1 MSASDCVHGSKICGR
16 PRIDKEVLAVDRR
29 HVVKKDRK
37 AGRRPIHKG
46 VGTTRES
53 RSSCQLRSIIL
64 CEAFPGRAS
73 TASLMPLT
81 PGYGET
87 PLPDDELAALLP
99 DIVPILGEPV
109 TRAAVYD
116 LEQGIQEQV
125 AEELLTAALEG
136 SLQPSEL
143 LTDYF
148 LKDLHARLYGDIWT
162 WAGKWRT
169 HDVNI
174 GVAYEQIAVDLRNS
188 LDTILYRWE
197 NTDDWTP
204 HELGVVAHAETVR
217 IHPFVDGNGRTT
229 RLLADLVFA
238 AAQDSDS
245 VLQYDWN
252 VDKVSYINLLR
263 RYDTNRDITDLA
275 DLLKARPFGE

>member
-1 MSASDCVHGSKICGR
+1 MS
-16 PRIDKEVLAVDRR
+16 
-29 HVVKKDRK
+29 
-37 AGRRPIHKG
+37 
-46 VGTTRES
+46 
-53 RSSCQLRSIIL
+53 
-64 CEAFPGRAS
+64 
-73 TASLMPLT
+73 LT

-87 PLPDDELAALLP
+87 PLADDELVALLP
-99 DIVPILGEPV
+99 DVVQILGEPV

-116 LEQGIQEQV
+116 LEQGIQDQV
-125 AEELLTAALEG
+125 AEELLTVALEG

-169 HDVNI
+169 RDVNI

-188 LDTILYRWE
+188 LGTILYRWE

-204 HELGVVAHAETVR
+204 YELGIVAHAETVR
-217 IHPFVDGNGRTT
+217 IHPFLDGNGRTT
-229 RLLADLVFA
+229 RLLADILFV
-238 AAQDSDS
+238 AAQDSDP

-252 VDKVSYINLLR
+252 VDKRSYINLLR
-263 RYDTNRDITDLA
+263 RYDEDRDVTDLA
-275 DLLKARPFGE
+275 TLLEARPMGE

>member
-1 MSASDCVHGSKICGR
+1 MS
-16 PRIDKEVLAVDRR
+16 
-29 HVVKKDRK
+29 
-37 AGRRPIHKG
+37 
-46 VGTTRES
+46 
-53 RSSCQLRSIIL
+53 
-64 CEAFPGRAS
+64 
-73 TASLMPLT
+73 LT
-81 PGYGET
+81 PAYLET

-99 DIVPILGEPV
+99 DAAQILDEPV
-109 TRAAVYD
+109 TKAAVYD
-116 LEQGIQEQV
+116 LEQGIQEQL

-136 SLQPSEL
+136 ALRPSEL

-148 LKDLHARLYGDIWT
+148 LKELHVRMFGDIWL

-188 LDTILYRWE
+188 LGTILYRWE

-204 HELGVVAHAETVR
+204 HDLGIVAHAETVR

-238 AAQDSDS
+238 ATQDSDA
-245 VLQYDWN
+245 VMQYDWN
-252 VDKVSYINLLR
+252 VDKARYISLLR
-263 RYDTNRDITDLA
+263 RYDLDRDVSQLA
-275 DLLKARPFGE
+275 EFLEARPFGE

>member
-1 MSASDCVHGSKICGR
+1 MS
-16 PRIDKEVLAVDRR
+16 
-29 HVVKKDRK
+29 
-37 AGRRPIHKG
+37 
-46 VGTTRES
+46 
-53 RSSCQLRSIIL
+53 
-64 CEAFPGRAS
+64 
-73 TASLMPLT
+73 LT

-99 DIVPILGEPV
+99 DIAQIFGEPV
-109 TRAAVYD
+109 TRAVVYD

-125 AEELLTAALEG
+125 AEDLLTAALEG
-136 SLQPSEL
+136 SLPPSEL

-148 LKDLHARLYGDIWT
+148 LKDVLARLYGDIWT

-188 LDTILYRWE
+188 LGTILYRWE

-204 HELGVVAHAETVR
+204 HKLGVVAHAETVR
-217 IHPFVDGNGRTT
+217 IHPFFDGNGRTT

-238 AAQDSDS
+238 AAQDSDP
-245 VLQYDWN
+245 VFQYDWN

-263 RYDTNRDITDLA
+263 RYDADRDFTDLA
-275 DLLKARPFGE
+275 RLLEARPIGE

>member
-1 MSASDCVHGSKICGR
+1 MS
-16 PRIDKEVLAVDRR
+16 
-29 HVVKKDRK
+29 
-37 AGRRPIHKG
+37 
-46 VGTTRES
+46 
-53 RSSCQLRSIIL
+53 
-64 CEAFPGRAS
+64 
-73 TASLMPLT
+73 LT
-81 PGYGET
+81 PEYGET

-99 DIVPILGEPV
+99 NAAQTLGAPV

-116 LEQGIQEQV
+116 LEQAIQEQV

-148 LKDLHARLYGDIWT
+148 LKDLHACLYRDIWT

-188 LDTILYRWE
+188 LGTVLYRWE

-204 HELGVVAHAETVR
+204 HELGIVAHAETVR

-229 RLLADLVFA
+229 RLLADLLFA
-238 AAQDSDS
+238 AAQDSDP

-252 VDKVSYINLLR
+252 VDKARYISLLR
-263 RYDTNRDITDLA
+263 RYDIDRDVSQLA
-275 DLLKARPFGE
+275 EFLEARPFDE

>member
-1 MSASDCVHGSKICGR
+1 MS
-16 PRIDKEVLAVDRR
+16 
-29 HVVKKDRK
+29 
-37 AGRRPIHKG
+37 
-46 VGTTRES
+46 
-53 RSSCQLRSIIL
+53 
-64 CEAFPGRAS
+64 
-73 TASLMPLT
+73 LT

-87 PLPDDELAALLP
+87 PLPDDELATLLP
-99 DIVPILGEPV
+99 DIVQILGEPV

-125 AEELLTAALEG
+125 VEELLTAALDG

-148 LKDLHARLYGDIWT
+148 LKDLHARLYGDVWI

-188 LDTILYRWE
+188 LGTILYRWE
-197 NTDDWTP
+197 NTDDWSP
-204 HELGVVAHAETVR
+204 LELGVVAHAETVR

-229 RLLADLVFA
+229 RLLADLLFA
-238 AAQDSDS
+238 AAQDSDP
-245 VLQYDWN
+245 VFQYDWN
-252 VDKVSYINLLR
+252 VDKAAYISALR
-263 RYDTNRDITDLA
+263 RYDADRDFTDLA
-275 DLLKARPFGE
+275 RLLEVRPIGE

>member
-1 MSASDCVHGSKICGR
+1 MS
-16 PRIDKEVLAVDRR
+16 
-29 HVVKKDRK
+29 
-37 AGRRPIHKG
+37 
-46 VGTTRES
+46 
-53 RSSCQLRSIIL
+53 
-64 CEAFPGRAS
+64 
-73 TASLMPLT
+73 LT

-87 PLPDDELAALLP
+87 PLPEDELASLLP
-99 DIVPILGEPV
+99 DVVRILGEPV
-109 TRAAVYD
+109 TRAAVFD
-116 LEQGIQEQV
+116 LEQGVQEQV
-125 AEELLTAALEG
+125 AEELLTAALGG

-148 LKDLHARLYGDIWT
+148 LKDLHARLYGYIWT

-174 GVAYEQIAVDLRNS
+174 GVAYPQIAVDLRNS
-188 LDTILYRWE
+188 LNTILYRWE

-217 IHPFVDGNGRTT
+217 IHPFADGNGRTT
-229 RLLADLVFA
+229 RLLADLVYV
-238 AAQDSDS
+238 AAQDSDP

-263 RYDTNRDITDLA
+263 RYDTNRDVTGLA
-275 DLLKARPFGE
+275 RLLKARPFGE

>member
-1 MSASDCVHGSKICGR
+1 MS
-16 PRIDKEVLAVDRR
+16 
-29 HVVKKDRK
+29 
-37 AGRRPIHKG
+37 
-46 VGTTRES
+46 
-53 RSSCQLRSIIL
+53 
-64 CEAFPGRAS
+64 
-73 TASLMPLT
+73 LT

-99 DIVPILGEPV
+99 GALQILGEPV

-116 LEQGIQEQV
+116 LEQSIQEQV
-125 AEELLTAALEG
+125 AEALLTAALEG
-136 SLQPSEL
+136 TLQASEL

-174 GVAYEQIAVDLRNS
+174 GVAYDKIPVDLRNS
-188 LDTILYRWE
+188 LGTILYRWE

-229 RLLADLVFA
+229 RLLADLLFA
-238 AAQDSDS
+238 AAQDSDP
-245 VLQYDWN
+245 VMQYDWN
-252 VDKVSYINLLR
+252 VDKATYISFLR
-263 RYDTNRDITDLA
+263 RYDINRDVTDLA
-275 DLLKARPFGE
+275 AFLQARPFGE

>member
-1 MSASDCVHGSKICGR
+1 
-16 PRIDKEVLAVDRR
+16 
-29 HVVKKDRK
+29 
-37 AGRRPIHKG
+37 
-46 VGTTRES
+46 
-53 RSSCQLRSIIL
+53 
-64 CEAFPGRAS
+64 
-73 TASLMPLT
+73 MPLA

-87 PLPDDELAALLP
+87 PVPEDELATLLP
-99 DIVPILGEPV
+99 DAVLMLGEPV

-116 LEQGIQEQV
+116 LEQGVQQQV
-125 AEELLTAALEG
+125 AKVLLTAALGGE
-136 SLQPSEL
+136 LQLSEL

-169 HDVNI
+169 HEVNI
-174 GVAYEQIAVDLRNS
+174 GVPYEQISVDLRSS

-204 HELGVVAHAETVR
+204 HELGVIAHAETVR

-245 VLQYDWN
+245 VMQYDWS
-252 VDKVSYINLLR
+252 VDKAIYINLLR
-263 RYDTNRDITDLA
+263 RYDTNRDVTGLA
-275 DLLKARPFGE
+275 DFLRSRPFGE

>member
-1 MSASDCVHGSKICGR
+1 
-16 PRIDKEVLAVDRR
+16 
-29 HVVKKDRK
+29 
-37 AGRRPIHKG
+37 
-46 VGTTRES
+46 
-53 RSSCQLRSIIL
+53 
-64 CEAFPGRAS
+64 
-73 TASLMPLT
+73 MPLT
-81 PGYGET
+81 PEYGET
-87 PLPDDELAALLP
+87 PLPDHELAFLLP
-99 DIVPILGEPV
+99 DIVPVLGEPV

-116 LEQGIQEQV
+116 LEQGVQEQV

-148 LKDLHARLYGDIWT
+148 LKGLHVRLYGDIWT

-174 GVAYEQIAVDLRNS
+174 GVAYEQVAVDLRNS
-188 LDTILYRWE
+188 LGTILYRWE

-204 HELGVVAHAETVR
+204 HELGVVAHAEAVR
-217 IHPFVDGNGRTT
+217 IQPFVDGNGRTT

-238 AAQDSDS
+238 AAQDSDP

-263 RYDTNRDITDLA
+263 RYDMSRDVTDLA
-275 DLLKARPFGE
+275 RLLEVRRFGE